1 MLKKSNEIDV
11 TKGNLIANIFIFSL
25 PIMAMNILQLLFNA
39 ADMIVVGRFAGVE
52 PFAAVG
58 ATGPLINLIIN
69 LFMGL
74 SVGTVVVV
82 SQEFGAGDSK
92 GVVESVHTSILFS
105 IILGIFVMVLGLFI
119 YEPLLVLM
127 GTPEEIL
134 PLASLYIKI
143 YFFGLPAAMVYN
155 FCASILRAVGDSKN
169 PMYFLVIGG
178 IVNVILNL
186 IFVIVFHMSVAGVAF
201 ATVISQYLS
210 MVLILIFLYRHE
222 GLIRFKPKYLRLE
235 WEKLVQ
241 IFRIGFPA
249 GMQGL
254 LFSIS
259 NTVVQSSINS
269 FGTTTIA
276 ANTAALNVEGFVATT
291 TNAYY
296 NAAITFTGQS
306 MGAKKYDTIDSVAK
320 VCTALIFATWLILG
334 SLVIIFGRPLLSIFN
349 SDPEVL
355 NLGMHRIF
363 IMMSLY
369 FTCAFMNVFP
379 GITRGMGYS
388 ILPMLCTLVGACL
401 LRIVWIYSVF
411 KWYPT
416 ITVLYL
422 CYPVTW
428 SIAGLGQVL
437 IFFYARKR
445 IRKKHIVESTT

>member
-1 MLKKSNEIDV
+1 M
-11 TKGNLIANIFIFSL
+11 
-25 PIMAMNILQLLFNA
+25 
-39 ADMIVVGRFAGVE
+39 
-52 PFAAVG
+52 
-58 ATGPLINLIIN
+58 
-69 LFMGL
+69 
-74 SVGTVVVV
+74 
-82 SQEFGAGDSK
+82 
-92 GVVESVHTSILFS
+92 
-105 IILGIFVMVLGLFI
+105 
-119 YEPLLVLM
+119 
-127 GTPEEIL
+127 
-134 PLASLYIKI
+134 
-143 YFFGLPAAMVYN
+143 
-155 FCASILRAVGDSKN
+155 
-169 PMYFLVIGG
+169 
-178 IVNVILNL
+178 
-186 IFVIVFHMSVAGVAF
+186 
-201 ATVISQYLS
+201 
-210 MVLILIFLYRHE
+210 
-222 GLIRFKPKYLRLE
+222 RLE

-306 MGAKKYDTIDSVAK
+306 MGAKKYDKIDSVAK

-388 ILPMLCTLVGACL
+388 IPSYALHLGRCMPA
-401 LRIVWIYSVF
+401 RIVWIYSVF